1 MKVTDSDLHTDSTY
15 GKRHG
20 RRMTRT
26 KHDLRSEA
34 TRRRLVTAARALF
47 GARGF
52 AEVGTE
58 EIAGAA
64 GAEAAADPVGAL
76 RSGARLFLDA
86 CAAPEVE
93 RIILLDAPAVLG
105 WQAWRDLAGRYG
117 LGLVQFGLQ
126 SAIEAGALVPQPVGP
141 LAHVL
146 IGALNESALY
156 VARAKDPAKL
166 RSYFGE
172 LFGWEFDT
180 SSPVAE
186 AVSEPDDYGF
196 VNRSTTSDGTGIPG
210 GVGGGA
216 GYPAHAM
223 FYVGVA
229 DVEAALQRAERLG
242 GTRQMG
248 PGQAPTG
255 LVVGHFTDPEGN
267 LIGIAGTA

>member
-1 MKVTDSDLHTDSTY
+1 MI
-15 GKRHG
+15 
-20 RRMTRT
+20 RT

-58 EIAGAA
+58 EIVRAAGVTRGALYHQFRDKADLFAAVAEEVEAEIAERIAGAA

-126 SAIEAGALVPQPVGP
+126 SAIEAGAIGPQPVAP

-156 VARAKDPAKL
+156 VARAEDPAAA
-166 RSYFGE
+166 RE
-172 LFGWEFDT
+172 QC
-180 SSPVAE
+180 VAII
-186 AVSEPDDYGF
+186 D
-196 VNRSTTSDGTGIPG
+196 RIC
-210 GVGGGA
+210 
-216 GYPAHAM
+216 
-223 FYVGVA
+223 
-229 DVEAALQRAERLG
+229 RATHDSR
-242 GTRQMG
+242 
-248 PGQAPTG
+248 
-255 LVVGHFTDPEGN
+255 
-267 LIGIAGTA
+267 AGTA

>member
-1 MKVTDSDLHTDSTY
+1 
-15 GKRHG
+15 
-20 RRMTRT
+20 MTRT

-58 EIAGAA
+58 EIVRAAGVTRGALYHQFRDKADLFAAVAEEVEAEIAERIAGAA

-117 LGLVQFGLQ
+117 LGLVRFGLQ
-126 SAIEAGALVPQPVGP
+126 SAIEAGAIVPQPVAP

-156 VARAKDPAKL
+156 VARAEDPAAAREQCVAIIDRIL
-166 RSYFGE
+166 HG
-172 LFGWEFDT
+172 LMT
-180 SSPVAE
+180 SA
-186 AVSEPDDYGF
+186 
-196 VNRSTTSDGTGIPG
+196 
-210 GVGGGA
+210 
-216 GYPAHAM
+216 
-223 FYVGVA
+223 
-229 DVEAALQRAERLG
+229 
-242 GTRQMG
+242 
-248 PGQAPTG
+248 
-255 LVVGHFTDPEGN
+255 
-267 LIGIAGTA
+267 

>member
-1 MKVTDSDLHTDSTY
+1 
-15 GKRHG
+15 
-20 RRMTRT
+20 MTRT

-58 EIAGAA
+58 EIVRAAGVTRGALYHQFRDKADLFAAVAEEVEAEIAERIAGAA

-126 SAIEAGALVPQPVGP
+126 SAIEAGAIAPQPVAP

-156 VARAKDPAKL
+156 VARAEDPAAAREQCVAIL
-166 RSYFGE
+166 DRILQG
-172 LFGWEFDT
+172 LIADT
-180 SSPVAE
+180 
-186 AVSEPDDYGF
+186 
-196 VNRSTTSDGTGIPG
+196 
-210 GVGGGA
+210 
-216 GYPAHAM
+216 
-223 FYVGVA
+223 
-229 DVEAALQRAERLG
+229 
-242 GTRQMG
+242 
-248 PGQAPTG
+248 
-255 LVVGHFTDPEGN
+255 
-267 LIGIAGTA
+267 